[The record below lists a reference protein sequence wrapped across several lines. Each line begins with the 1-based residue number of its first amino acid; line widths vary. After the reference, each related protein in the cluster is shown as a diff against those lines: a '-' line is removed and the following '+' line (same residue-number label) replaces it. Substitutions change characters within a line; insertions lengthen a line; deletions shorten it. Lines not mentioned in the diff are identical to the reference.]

1 MNVLEKLNT
10 VRTEFAKSEHRKSGN
25 NKYAGYE
32 YFELK
37 DFLPEVLT
45 LFAKNGLC
53 GIFSAANGVA
63 SLDVFNI
70 EKPDEKIVFT
80 CPLGSANLK
89 ACHEIQ
95 NIGACITYTRRY
107 LWGLVVELIEN
118 DALDATTGKENPD
131 DWTDVFVA
139 MNDASTLEELQAIF
153 GPAYKKAKGHDKTV
167 IKGKYDKR
175 KAELAKNKK

>member
-53 GIFSAANGVA
+53 GIFSAANGLA

-131 DWTDVFVA
+131 DWTDVFAA
-139 MNDASTLEELQAIF
+139 MKKAPTLKELQAIF
-153 GPAYKKAKGHDKTV
+153 GPAYSAATAKDKAAIKTEYDRLKAALEKKK
-167 IKGKYDKR
+167 
-175 KAELAKNKK
+175 